1 MNRIRT
7 TKLGQEV
14 IPREET
20 EEYKFHK
27 AALEAFHALS
37 DKEKFETFVRA
48 GIYTQDGKLTEQYG
62 GTAPNPIKGSP

>member
-7 TKLGQEV
+7 TKHGQEV

-27 AALEAFHALS
+27 TVLDAFDALS
-37 DKEKFETFVRA
+37 EKEKFETFVRS
-48 GIYTQDGKLTEQYG
+48 GIYTKEGQLTKQYG
-62 GTAPNPIKGSP
+62 GAAPNPGEH